1 MAVYLFTA
9 ERSAGWWDTGEFIAS
24 AYKLQIVH
32 QPGAPL
38 FLMLQNVFSN
48 FAGGDVERI
57 AFWMNAGSAV
67 CSGLTI
73 TFLFWTISA
82 LGRKCCGD
90 AADRY
95 TFPILL
101 AATVG
106 ALTFSFTDTFWYSA
120 VESEVYAMSSL
131 CTAVVVWLAL
141 KWERRADEPGALR
154 WLLAIAY
161 VMGLSIGVHLLN
173 LLTVPAIA
181 LWVYFRKSKT
191 INSRGMAKTL
201 FIGTLVLALILWG
214 GYSKR
219 FTWSGMGR
227 AAVGKSIRFAI
238 RVGYWCFYCGFA
250 VDADLW
256 NLSLP
261 PGGKTDAECLF
272 FRTKSGVFWIQF
284 LQFVANPR
292 ADSDF
297 IKQ

>member
-1 MAVYLFTA
+1 MNRKYQITNTVLGWLCGIIAMAVYLSTA
-9 ERSAGWWDTGEFIAS
+9 ERSAGWWDTGEFVAS

-38 FLMLQNVFSN
+38 FLMLQNIFSN
-48 FAGGDVERI
+48 FAGGDVEQI

-106 ALTFSFTDTFWYSA
+106 ALAFSFTDTFWYSA
-120 VESEVYAMSSL
+120 VESEVYAMSPL

-141 KWERRADEPGALR
+141 KWERRADQPGAVR

-173 LLTVPAIA
+173 LLTVPRLPYGCI
-181 LWVYFRKSKT
+181 SE
-191 INSRGMAKTL
+191 SRA
-201 FIGTLVLALILWG
+201 
-214 GYSKR
+214 
-219 FTWSGMGR
+219 
-227 AAVGKSIRFAI
+227 
-238 RVGYWCFYCGFA
+238 
-250 VDADLW
+250 
-256 NLSLP
+256 
-261 PGGKTDAECLF
+261 
-272 FRTKSGVFWIQF
+272 Q
-284 LQFVANPR
+284 
-292 ADSDF
+292 
-297 IKQ
+297 